1 MEEVTA
7 AEHAA
12 GRLGDE
18 KLARLSAEFERTGWV
33 VLANVVP
40 AHDTL
45 RELEHS
51 LDLAAAQNLLQ
62 GGPTNAA
69 RTALGPLLPRGA
81 PWVRAEISAN
91 PIAEHLA
98 THLLGGQG
106 FIRWHGSNTA
116 LPMPPDAAPLPQ
128 EVLEG
133 WAAADGMQHLHMD
146 GWGWSVVTGQ
156 RHPTYKIFVNFAL
169 SDMSAANGSTQLWPA
184 SNHCVPSAGGMPC
197 NVQQIDVET
206 MAPIIQQRAANPAT
220 GPLQVAV
227 PRGGAMFRA
236 HCTPPLGECF
246 ACTYFSQHAMYCVAG
261 DLRVWHRGMP
271 NYSPHPR
278 HMMGVAYGAV
288 RDPGAET
295 SSLGMGIQDHVFSSS
310 CKSVFQ
316 RDAPVMRNINFVDAD
331 VDPGG
336 RTQGDEGFAL
346 TLDASLGE
354 QLAVLLA
361 ERGAEEPPPAWVR
374 MLADGQQLERSATL
388 SRL

>member
-1 MEEVTA
+1 MYYAIPYLLRLPGAAPARMEEVTA

-81 PWVRAEISAN
+81 PWVRPEISAN

-246 ACTYFSQHAMYCVAG
+246 ACTYF
-261 DLRVWHRGMP
+261 
-271 NYSPHPR
+271 
-278 HMMGVAYGAV
+278 
-288 RDPGAET
+288 
-295 SSLGMGIQDHVFSSS
+295 
-310 CKSVFQ
+310 
-316 RDAPVMRNINFVDAD
+316 
-331 VDPGG
+331 
-336 RTQGDEGFAL
+336 
-346 TLDASLGE
+346 
-354 QLAVLLA
+354 
-361 ERGAEEPPPAWVR
+361 
-374 MLADGQQLERSATL
+374 
-388 SRL
+388 